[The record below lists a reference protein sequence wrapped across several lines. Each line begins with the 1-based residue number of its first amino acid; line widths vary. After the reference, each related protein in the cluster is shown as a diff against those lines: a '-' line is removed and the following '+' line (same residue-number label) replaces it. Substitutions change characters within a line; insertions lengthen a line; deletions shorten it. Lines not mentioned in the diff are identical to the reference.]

1 MCVSVCVKSGQLKR
15 TASAS
20 GFQLIWFAH
29 LPHFPCC
36 SRLHSTCWP
45 LFWNRNVSNYTK
57 FSVWHKWSGAHPS
70 KWLNL
75 FFCIVIFQREC
86 QNYSFQ
92 YLLSNWMWLMLAMC
106 VFSLD
111 SLAHVPDT
119 IAQTVRISSI
129 LLYIAFEF
137 KREGDSYWH
146 FKDLLHEIVEYLLN
160 FWHCVKRYS
169 NSILWLANSSAERAE
184 KKCVWKTE
192 KKCELPLVECVR
204 GEKWW

>member
-1 MCVSVCVKSGQLKR
+1 
-15 TASAS
+15 
-20 GFQLIWFAH
+20 
-29 LPHFPCC
+29 
-36 SRLHSTCWP
+36 
-45 LFWNRNVSNYTK
+45 
-57 FSVWHKWSGAHPS
+57 
-70 KWLNL
+70 
-75 FFCIVIFQREC
+75 
-86 QNYSFQ
+86 
-92 YLLSNWMWLMLAMC
+92 MLAMC

-169 NSILWLANSSAERAE
+169 NSISWLANSSAERAE
-184 KKCVWKTE
+184 KNVFE
-192 KKCELPLVECVR
+192 KPKRNANSL
-204 GEKWW
+204 W